1 MNLKKKKFYNL
12 NQFFTLFNT
21 LNKNICMF
29 AHINNSNI
37 METNQLK
44 LYCEQNNIRTK
55 YIKIG
60 LLKKLTK
67 NPLLLQLLT
76 GPTQL
81 FFFDNVKTFYD
92 FYQFEFVKKKIY
104 PLTIYFNNNFFNYM
118 FFYSYIKEKINNVL
132 KKESEIYDIFL
143 YNITNIH
150 KNLIVKLNHIIHNFI
165 ICLVIILNKF
175 I

>member
-12 NQFFTLFNT
+12 TEFFTLFNAF
-21 LNKNICMF
+21 NKNICLF

-37 METNQLK
+37 LEVNQIK
-44 LYCEQNNIRTK
+44 LYCDLNNIKTK

-67 NPLLLQLLT
+67 NPLLFHVLT

-81 FFFDNVKTFYD
+81 FFFDNVQIFYD
-92 FYQFEFVKKKIY
+92 FLQIDFIKKKIY
-104 PLTIYFNNNFFNYM
+104 PLTIYFNNSFFNFM
-118 FFYSYIKEKINNVL
+118 FFYNYIKEKINNVL
-132 KKESEIYDIFL
+132 KKDSRVYDILL

-150 KNLIVKLNHIIHNFI
+150 KNYIIQLNYIIHKFI
-165 ICLVIILNKF
+165 TNLGIILNKF
-175 I
+175 L